1 VNKRPSWIPLAA
13 LCVLLFSSALSAQ
26 PFDSAMYRE
35 LHWRLIG
42 PFRGGRTVAI
52 SGVPGQPNVF
62 YMAPNN
68 GGVWKTTDFGRT
80 WNPIFDDQFQ
90 DGQPND
96 DHRSGSIGAMAVAP
110 SNPNTIYVGSGEG
123 LRRPDL
129 SVGNGIYK
137 STDAGLTWQHLGL
150 RDAEQIASIVI
161 DPKDP
166 NRLFVAAQGH
176 PYGPNPERG
185 VFRSLDGGQTWQK
198 VLYKDENIG
207 GMDLVFDPRNSQ
219 VIFASMWASRRPP
232 WTTGGA
238 IDGSGSGLFK
248 STDGGNTWRQ
258 LTQGLPGEGEGIGRI
273 GPAVSPSDPDRMYTW
288 VNVTKPNATKPN
300 PTKPNAKMGSG
311 IYRSD
316 DAGESWQQVN
326 DEQRIFGRGDDF
338 GCVRVD
344 PRNKD
349 VIYVANT
356 STYRSTDAGK
366 NFTAIKGAP
375 GGDDYHTIWINPE
388 IPDIIAIALDQGA
401 TISVNGGQTWSSW
414 YNQPTAQF
422 YHVIT
427 DNEFPYWVYGG
438 QQESGSIGTAS
449 RSDFGEITFRDWTTV
464 GVEEY
469 GYVAP
474 DPLHPNLIYGGKAT
488 VFDRNTGQTRDAS
501 PVVLRTGK
509 YRFNRTAPL
518 IFSPADPHVLYLGS
532 NVLFATR
539 DGGNSWQIVSPDLTR
554 EDPGVPAT
562 LGPFV
567 EADPAKSKHRG
578 VIYAIAPSPKDANLI
593 WAGTDDGVIQVTH
606 DGGKTWQNVT
616 PPELTP
622 WSKLAQMDA
631 SHFDTATVYAAVNRF
646 RLDDLHPYIYRTH
659 DGGKSWQKIV
669 SGLPDNEPVNTVRED
684 PERKGLLF
692 AGTERSVYVSWDDGD
707 HWQSLKMNLPPT
719 SIRDLVIHHDDI
731 VVGTHGRSFWILDNI
746 TPLRQF
752 SAEVANAPAF
762 LFAPQLT
769 YRVRRNNNTD
779 TPLPPEEPAGQNPPD
794 GAMIDYWLKTAASS
808 PVTLEILD
816 ASSGRV
822 VRHFSSADKPEAVNP
837 KELEVPMYWVRPIRT
852 LSSASGM
859 HRFLWDLTY
868 PAPDV
873 LAHEYPIS
881 AIYRDTPRYPLGA
894 AVLPG
899 QYKIVL
905 TVGGKIYTQTLDI
918 KMDPRMKT
926 SPEDLRRQFELDQ
939 KIADALHQDYEA
951 LQQVRSLRAQ
961 LKVLTGKIFT
971 TGSTEGHRE
980 NPAPD
985 AIQKTTAALEAKA
998 APIGGEEGGYG
1009 ARYLSTP
1016 EGRSLSR
1023 LNSGF
1028 NALVSALDTADD
1040 APTTQQVAMFD
1051 ELNKALEEQLSAW
1064 RQLKSKDVPE
1074 LNEQLKKAGQPPIDL
1089 QKPVPAE
1096 ADSTQTTT
1104 QDRDRDEE

>member
-1 VNKRPSWIPLAA
+1 MNKRFWWILLAP
-13 LCVLLFSSALSAQ
+13 LCVLLFPFALSAQ
-26 PFDSAMYRE
+26 PYDPAMYEE
-35 LHWRLIG
+35 LHWRMIG

-52 SGVPGQPNVF
+52 SGVPGHPNVF

-68 GGVWKTTDFGRT
+68 GGVWKTTDFGGT
-80 WNPIFDDQFQ
+80 WNPIFDN
-90 DGQPND
+90 QPT
-96 DHRSGSIGAMAVAP
+96 GSIGALAVAP

-129 SVGNGIYK
+129 SVGDGIYK
-137 STDAGLTWQHLGL
+137 STDAGRTWQHLGL

-176 PYGPNPERG
+176 PYGPNAERG
-185 VFRSLDGGQTWQK
+185 VFRSLDGGQTFQK
-198 VLYKDENIG
+198 VLYKDENVG

-219 VIFASMWASRRPP
+219 VIFASMWVSRRPP
-232 WTTGGA
+232 WTTGVGYS
-238 IDGSGSGLFK
+238 GPGSGLYK

-258 LTQGLPGEGEGIGRI
+258 LSKGLPSAAEGIGRL
-273 GPAVSPSDPDRMYTW
+273 GPAVSPSDPDRMYGW
-288 VNVTKPNATKPN
+288 VN
-300 PTKPNAKMGSG
+300 AKKGSG

-326 DEQRIFGRGDDF
+326 DEERVWGRGDDF

-366 NFTAIKGAP
+366 NFTAVKGAP

-388 IPDIIAIALDQGA
+388 IPDIIALALDQGA

-474 DPLHPNLIYGGKAT
+474 DPLHPNLIYGGKVT
-488 VFDRNTGQTRDAS
+488 VFDRNTGETRDVS
-501 PVVLRTGK
+501 PVVLRTGQ

-518 IFSPADPHVLYLGS
+518 IFSSADPHVLYLGS

-539 DGGNSWQIVSPDLTR
+539 DGGNSWQIISPDLTR
-554 EDPGVPAT
+554 EDPGSPAT

-567 EADPAKSKHRG
+567 EADPAKGKHRG
-578 VIYAIAPSPKDANLI
+578 VIYSIAPSPKDANLI
-593 WAGTDDGVIQVTH
+593 WAGTDDGLIHVTH
-606 DGGKTWQNVT
+606 DGGKSWENVT

-631 SHFDTATVYAAVNRF
+631 SHFDTPTAYAAVNRF

-669 SGLPDNEPVNTVRED
+669 SGLPDDEPVNTVRED

-719 SIRDLVIHHDDI
+719 SIRDLVVHHDDV

-752 SAEVANAPAF
+752 SADVADSTAH

-769 YRVRRNNNTD
+769 YRLRRDNNTD

-794 GAMIDYWLKTAASS
+794 GAMIDYWLKTAASG
-808 PVTLEILD
+808 PVTLEIFD
-816 ASSGRV
+816 ASSGKL
-822 VRHFSSADKPEAVNP
+822 VRHFSSADKPETVNP
-837 KELEVPMYWVRPIRT
+837 KEFNVPMYWVRPART
-852 LSSASGM
+852 LSAGAGT
-859 HRFLWDLTY
+859 HRFIWDLTY

-873 LAHEYPIS
+873 LTRDYPIS
-881 AIYRDTPRYPLGA
+881 AIYHDTPLYPLGA
-894 AVLPG
+894 IVLPG

-905 TVGGKIYTQTLDI
+905 SVGGKSYTRTLEV
-918 KMDPRMKT
+918 KMDPRVKT
-926 SPEDLRRQFELDQ
+926 SPEELRRQFDLDQ
-939 KIADALHQDYEA
+939 KIAEALHKDYEA
-951 LQQVRSLRAQ
+951 LQQVRSLRSQ
-961 LKVLTGKIFT
+961 LKVLAG
-971 TGSTEGHRE
+971 
-980 NPAPD
+980 APD
-985 AIQKTTAALEAKA
+985 AIHRDATQKTVADLDAKA
-998 APIGGEEGGYG
+998 ASIEGKEGGYG
-1009 ARYLSTP
+1009 ARYLNSP

-1023 LNSGF
+1023 LNGGF
-1028 NALVSALDTADD
+1028 SSVVSALDTADA
-1040 APTTQQVAMFD
+1040 APTTQQVAVFG
-1051 ELNKALEEQLSAW
+1051 ELDKALEEQLSAW
-1064 RQLKSKDVPE
+1064 ERLKSKDIPA
-1074 LNEQLKKAGQPPIDL
+1074 LNQELKKAGLPLIDL
-1089 QKPVPAE
+1089 QKPVPGAADTAE
-1096 ADSTQTTT
+1096 TTS
-1104 QDRDRDEE
+1104 QDRDKDVE